1 MPSRSAREDRHSAH
15 ISSRHY
21 LEMGFTHLVLSLT
34 PSGGTGS
41 GSYSVLVD
49 RFTTTL
55 RQHRISLPSLWS
67 LLLGT
72 GGFFKPA
79 VVFTKLISQE
89 QAFFNLSLANVA
101 YIWQTY
107 YLTVQTKSCYRGA
120 ATFLG
125 YGHLGLARTP
135 ELNEYH
141 WPFSPVKGA
150 NLQFTL
156 KLSRDNVQGAPPPP
170 SLQLHLE
177 PNCGFEL
184 LARFSLIDFSS
195 QLVKQYFTLLV
206 PVIISTAILVVSVQL
221 SNMMLLYAYSGVEEW
236 DQFKSQYHHSADAG
250 GEGSSVL
257 SARKCVVYLSAQRVM
272 TTGRYFYYCYVQ
284 IVFYSVLSLVAVN
297 RYYAKLSFDLFL
309 LSHPF
314 FPIFSHSFYPWH
326 DLANL
331 AALPP
336 LFIFLLISAVFLLAY
351 SLIFFFT
358 VLVHTLADHFAQG
371 INYVRVRA
379 ALVPT
384 LRWPFSMLTA
394 VINLRWERICS
405 CLAVSSAICAFF
417 FLTQLV
423 FYLVHSC
430 FTLLVSGVGGGGH

>member
-1 MPSRSAREDRHSAH
+1 MGQLKHSTLSVCRSAQDSEGKHVWYVDSFKYLTLLIFFLPPTNSTEDGLNLYEQVKLVPSRSAREDRHSAH
-15 ISSRHY
+15 IRSRHY

-34 PSGGTGS
+34 LSGGTGS
-41 GSYSVLVD
+41 GSYSALVD

-101 YIWQTY
+101 FVWQTY

-156 KLSRDNVQGAPPPP
+156 KLSRDNVQGAPAP
-170 SLQLHLE
+170 SLALHLE

-236 DQFKSQYHHSADAG
+236 DAFKSQYHHSADG
-250 GEGSSVL
+250 SEGSSVL

-284 IVFYSVLSLVAVN
+284 IVFYSVLALVAVN
-297 RYYAKLSFDLFL
+297 RYYAKLSFDLFFYQT
-309 LSHPF
+309 LSTVFIPGTTW
-314 FPIFSHSFYPWH
+314 PIWPPS
-326 DLANL
+326 
-331 AALPP
+331 LPSSSSSS
-336 LFIFLLISAVFLLAY
+336 SAPSSCSPTRSSSA
-351 SLIFFFT
+351 SPCWCT
-358 VLVHTLADHFAQG
+358 RWPT
-371 INYVRVRA
+371 
-379 ALVPT
+379 T
-384 LRWPFSMLTA
+384 LRRAST
-394 VINLRWERICS
+394 
-405 CLAVSSAICAFF
+405 
-417 FLTQLV
+417 T
-423 FYLVHSC
+423 
-430 FTLLVSGVGGGGH
+430 